1 MTSLATPTHFP
12 TIRPR
17 WGRLAPAFLILGL
30 ALPGAD
36 AIAQEGAAGQDAEDA
51 EIQKIGGKVE
61 RDDKAP
67 EKPVVR
73 VNLSITKAGDADL
86 AHVKG
91 LDKLKVLGLN
101 NTPITDAGLEHLKGL
116 SSLEK
121 LYLVDTKVG
130 DAGLEHLK
138 GLANLKVLSLV
149 GTQVTDAGLEH
160 LKGLANLK
168 ELFVSG
174 TKVSEDGAKKLQEAL
189 PKLKIER

>member
-1 MTSLATPTHFP
+1 MRYLEVPTGS
-12 TIRPR
+12 RPR
-17 WGRLAPAFLILGL
+17 RSRLAPALGMLGL
-30 ALPGAD
+30 AALVTAAP
-36 AIAQEGAAGQDAEDA
+36 AQEGGSLDAEIA
-51 EIQKIGGKVE
+51 EIQKLGGKVE

-86 AHVKG
+86 AHLKG
-91 LDKLKVLGLN
+91 LDQLKDLRLN

-138 GLANLKVLSLV
+138 GLANLKILSLA
-149 GTQVTDAGLEH
+149 GTQVSDAGLEH
-160 LKGLANLK
+160 LKGLSNLK
-168 ELFVSG
+168 ELFVAG
-174 TKVSEDGAKKLQEAL
+174 TKVSEEGAKKLHEAL
-189 PKLKIER
+189 PMVKIER